1 MFKTKAEKITEIIT
15 SYFEGI
21 YSGNVEQLGSSFH
34 QDAFLYGD
42 IKGSEYAKSLKDYLE
57 GVRNRKSPQELQE
70 ENKMEIV
77 SLEIL
82 GDISMAK
89 VHVPM
94 LGYNY
99 YDFLSLAVVNGEW
112 KIVNKIFTHV
122 E

>member
-1 MFKTKAEKITEIIT
+1 MFKTKAEKITETIT
-15 SYFEGI
+15 NYFEGI

-57 GVRNRKSPQELQE
+57 GVRNRKSPQELQDE
-70 ENKMEIV
+70 KKMEIV
-77 SLEIL
+77 SLEIV
-82 GDISMAK
+82 GDVSIVK

-122 E
+122 D